1 MISREMVCKE
11 WFRSDCLYL
20 DSGIQI
26 VFDLVMLDS
35 PMAIYTLDLEI
46 PIASQWF

>member
-11 WFRSDCLYL
+11 WFRSDFLYL
-20 DSGIQI
+20 DRGIQI
-26 VFDLVMLDS
+26 VFDFVMFDS
-35 PMAIYTLDLEI
+35 SMNIYTLDLEI